1 MLQKQVYAGVDE
13 VKQKVYDVHI
23 LKISKPLEMKNKF
36 RYSLLIQ
43 LMKLIE
49 SLHCLGIYPKQST
62 NSNVYLFCYFTE
74 S

>member
-13 VKQKVYDVHI
+13 VKQKVYDVQI
-23 LKISKPLEMKNKF
+23 LKISKLLEVKNKF

-43 LMKLIE
+43 LMKLA
-49 SLHCLGIYPKQST
+49 LKQST

>member
-13 VKQKVYDVHI
+13 VKQKNYDVQI
-23 LKISKPLEMKNKF
+23 LKRSKLLEVKNKF

-43 LMKLIE
+43 LIE
-49 SLHCLGIYPKQST
+49 NLHCLGIYPKQST